1 MAKENRKN
9 GFFQKESHQ
18 INGLLDRGCNFEG
31 KLTFDGIVQIN
42 GEFRG
47 EIFSDGTLVVGGD
60 AHINAKVLVDTLI
73 IDGNVEGTVEAKSK
87 IELHSTGTLV
97 ADVVSQAIVI
107 EDGGIFQGS
116 CQMPSLDARR
126 TTATRPVDEDQLFVD
141 ANEDRDQMAM

>member
-1 MAKENRKN
+1 MGKDNNKR
-9 GFFQKESHQ
+9 FFQKESHQ

-60 AHINAKVLVDTLI
+60 AHINAKILVDTLI
-73 IDGNVEGTVEAKSK
+73 IDGNVEGNVEAKSK
-87 IELHSTGTLV
+87 IELHRTGTLV
-97 ADVVSQAIVI
+97 ANVVSQAIVI

-126 TTATRPVDEDQLFVD
+126 AADARTTGEEELFVGSND
-141 ANEDRDQMAM
+141 ERDTMVM